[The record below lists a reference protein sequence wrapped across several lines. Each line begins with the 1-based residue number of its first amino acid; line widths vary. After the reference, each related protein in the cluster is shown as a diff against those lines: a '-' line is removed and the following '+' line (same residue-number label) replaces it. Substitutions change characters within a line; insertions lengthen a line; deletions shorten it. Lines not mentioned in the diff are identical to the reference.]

1 MSFFYIC
8 KLCSFVL
15 LLMLETLGF
24 YNLEDHALYTWT
36 IFLYFITYLSHI
48 GSHALKLQVYY
59 PFLVISICLFF
70 NFIGIFT
77 TLFSK
82 FFNWKK
88 IINFCCIFDF
98 QNLFLVHCLF
108 LFLWLFTDLLMNI
121 FLEYLSY
128 IFKGFYSFLLIHF
141 LQVTFCTLAG
151 FGFTLSHWRHFSNIW
166 WSLSIMFKYEL
177 WKAVIKLIG
186 CSVLSMY
193 LTQSTQAFSIGN
205 LKQ

>member
-1 MSFFYIC
+1 
-8 KLCSFVL
+8 
-15 LLMLETLGF
+15 MLETLGF
-24 YNLEDHALYTWT
+24 YNLENHALYTWT
-36 IFLYFITYLSHI
+36 IFLCFITYLSHI

-59 PFLVISICLFF
+59 PFLVTSIYLSFLQF
-70 NFIGIFT
+70 YRHFHNFIFQI
-77 TLFSK
+77 LQL
-82 FFNWKK
+82 KK

-98 QNLFLVHCLF
+98 QNLFLVHWLF
-108 LFLWLFTDLLMNI
+108 FILWLFIDLLMHI
-121 FLEYLSY
+121 LLECLSY

-166 WSLSIMFKYEL
+166 WSLSVMFKL
-177 WKAVIKLIG
+177 FLSWKAVIKLIG
-186 CSVLSMY
+186 CSVLSMC